1 MPIQQADYS
10 NLNHEEMAASIGLNI
25 KHIPILIESFI
36 QESNG
41 AITKLQDAIDAK
53 DYEAIH
59 THAHF
64 IKGSAG
70 NLKFNEIYE
79 MCKEM
84 EMEAT
89 KANAS
94 FDYDGYYVAVLAAL
108 GTIK

>member
-10 NLNHEEMAASIGLNI
+10 NLNHEEMAASIGLNM
-25 KHIPILIESFI
+25 KHIPILINSFV

-41 AITKLQDAIDAK
+41 AITKLQNAIESN

-64 IKGSAG
+64 IKGSSG

-84 EMEAT
+84 EKEAT
-89 KANAS
+89 NKNTS
-94 FDYDGYYVAVLAAL
+94 FDYSGYFEAISAAIA
-108 GTIK
+108 TIK

>member
-10 NLNHEEMAASIGLNI
+10 NLNHEEMAASIGLNV
-25 KHIPILIESFI
+25 KHMPILIDSFV

-41 AITKLQDAIDAK
+41 AITKLQDAIEENNYD
-53 DYEAIH
+53 AIH
-59 THAHF
+59 KSAHF

-79 MCKEM
+79 MCQEM
-84 EMEAT
+84 EKEASN
-89 KANAS
+89 ANDA
-94 FDYDGYYVAVLAAL
+94 FDYNGYYAAVVAAI